1 MKNVECFSNPG
12 EIAEQVYDTIVGTLT
27 PEYGLPWVEEIFV
40 PGHPCYEEFCRMSE
54 AYARLRG
61 HLGVI
66 DEDPDAEIMIDSLLA
81 HGKIIAMEMF
91 RYGIKFERMR
101 NLKTE

>member
-1 MKNVECFSNPG
+1 
-12 EIAEQVYDTIVGTLT
+12 
-27 PEYGLPWVEEIFV
+27 
-40 PGHPCYEEFCRMSE
+40 MSE